1 MAEVTNI
8 AVSALS
14 AYTLKQTVTANNV
27 ANLNSSNFKASAVA
41 MQASQGRGVR
51 ATTTQGSDRVE
62 ISREATDMILTSNGF
77 KANLKVLQTADEMSK
92 ELLNIKA

>member
-1 MAEVTNI
+1 MAEVSNI

-41 MQASQGRGVR
+41 MQASQGGGVR

-62 ISREATDMILTSNGF
+62 ISREATDMILTGNGF
-77 KANLKVLQTADEMSK
+77 KANLKVLQTADEMSR